1 MELVEGETL
10 AERISRGAIPID
22 EALPLFIQIAEGL
35 EAAHEKGVIHR
46 DLKPANIKVS
56 DDGRVKILDFG
67 LAKAMAPAGVSET
80 DPSESPTI
88 TAAGYSQTRQGQIL
102 GTAAYMSP
110 EQAKG
115 KEVDKR
121 ADIWAFGACLYEALS
136 GQRAFAAADAA
147 DTLAAVLR
155 ADIDWDALPS
165 NAPLTLRRLINQCLE
180 RDPKRRLRDIGDTI
194 ADLEAALE
202 DLAADPSPDL
212 SGQRPG
218 AGRVRWIAFALAL
231 AAAGFAIESN
241 ALIIGGALVGA
252 AGFFLTVQMTEAMN
266 RGWGDRDS
274 RVAMLL
280 QEERA
285 GVEVRV
291 AEDVLKAALEAERS
305 GG

>member
-1 MELVEGETL
+1 MALVEGETL
-10 AERISRGAIPID
+10 AERIKRGAIPVD
-22 EALPLFIQIAEGL
+22 EALPLFLQIAEGL

-121 ADIWAFGACLYEALS
+121 ADVWAFGACLYEALS
-136 GQRAFAAADAA
+136 GRRAFAAADAA

-165 NAPLTLRRLINQCLE
+165 NAPLTLRRLINRCLE

-202 DLAADPSPDL
+202 DLATDPSAEL

-218 AGRVRWIAFALAL
+218 AGRVRWIAAALAL
-231 AAAGFAIESN
+231 DAAGFAIGRLTPVADRAPRTASPAAVHLTVVLPDGLRLADRAAPTLAFSPDGTKLAYVANE
-241 ALIIGGALVGA
+241 VGA
-252 AGFFLTVQMTEAMN
+252 RF
-266 RGWGDRDS
+266 
-274 RVAMLL
+274 
-280 QEERA
+280 
-285 GVEVRV
+285 
-291 AEDVLKAALEAERS
+291 EDQDPKQ
-305 GG
+305 